1 MSENE
6 ELVNTIQAISNITS
20 MKIQVHSKSEL
31 TKNMVYTPE
40 ALEAKG
46 TLYLVRD
53 DLKKVY
59 HVMIKYENKKK
70 IINKSQKS
78 KREKKYCEKYTC
90 IIYDF
95 L

>member
-53 DLKKVY
+53 DLKKVFY
-59 HVMIKYENKKK
+59 VMIQYENEKKFIDLEGLQALKKK
-70 IINKSQKS
+70 YPFIN
-78 KREKKYCEKYTC
+78 
-90 IIYDF
+90 
-95 L
+95 

>member
-53 DLKKVY
+53 DLKKVFY
-59 HVMIKYENKKK
+59 VMIQYENEKKFIDFEGLQAFKKK
-70 IINKSQKS
+70 YPFIS
-78 KREKKYCEKYTC
+78 
-90 IIYDF
+90 
-95 L
+95 

>member
-40 ALEAKG
+40 AQEAKG

-53 DLKKVY
+53 DLKKVFY
-59 HVMIKYENKKK
+59 VMIQYENEKKFIDFEGLQALKKK
-70 IINKSQKS
+70 YPFIS
-78 KREKKYCEKYTC
+78 
-90 IIYDF
+90 
-95 L
+95 

>member
-40 ALEAKG
+40 TLEAKG

-53 DLKKVY
+53 DLKKLFY
-59 HVMIKYENKKK
+59 VMIQYENEKKFIDLEGLQALKKK
-70 IINKSQKS
+70 
-78 KREKKYCEKYTC
+78 YP
-90 IIYDF
+90 F
-95 L
+95 LS